1 MINPFKLDKQTVD
14 VVDLAASN
22 LKHLMMIEL
31 MLVIQTVSAIGFLGY
46 WFLLR

>member
-1 MINPFKLDKQTVD
+1 MINPFKLNKQTVD

-31 MLVIQTVSAIGFLGY
+31 MLAIQTVTAIGFLAY
-46 WFLLR
+46 WLLR